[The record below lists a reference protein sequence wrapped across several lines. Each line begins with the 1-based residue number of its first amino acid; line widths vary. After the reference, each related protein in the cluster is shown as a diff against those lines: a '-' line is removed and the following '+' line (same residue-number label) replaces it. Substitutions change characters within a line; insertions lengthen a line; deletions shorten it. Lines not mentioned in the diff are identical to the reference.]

1 MCLNKCKMSN
11 TELFST
17 IHLFINQE
25 KQVFIHSLKC
35 NQSWIVLVQFYC
47 SVSRISVDFNISE
60 TVADGYMTISSV
72 STVRILL

>member
-1 MCLNKCKMSN
+1 MGLGVWICLNKCNKCN
-11 TELFST
+11 IELFST

-47 SVSRISVDFNISE
+47 SVSRINVDFNISE
-60 TVADGYMTISSV
+60 TVANG
-72 STVRILL
+72 